1 MDKVLNARNI
11 LIIGLAFI
19 AVNAYLI
26 TQEFFWAGLFPFA
39 LFIVALALLSMDK
52 VLLLICFLTP
62 LSVNLTEMGLGLGVG
77 MALPTDPLM
86 FGILLIFL
94 LRVLHEGGFDRKVV
108 WHPISLIIIG
118 QLLWMF
124 FTSLTSTMPMVSF
137 KFMVSRLWYV
147 VSFYFVATQLF
158 KNRQQIVRYFWAY
171 ILGLAIV
178 IVWTVYQHYLNA
190 FDEQAA
196 HWVMSPFFKDHTSY
210 GALMAFYFPALI
222 GLTFINT
229 KSNQMKAL
237 MGIIVFIFCVGI
249 VLSYTRAAWLSLIAA
264 FIVLLLMV
272 FKVRFQY
279 IAFMLAIVIGAF
291 AIVQD
296 ELLMKLEKND
306 QDSSGDLVEHVQSMS
321 NISTDASNLERINR
335 WKSAWRMFLDR
346 PIVGFGPNTYQ
357 FQYAPYQHPD
367 EKTII
372 STNNADMGNA
382 HSEYLGPLAEQG
394 FLGPIWVL
402 LLVGV
407 MFYKGITLYIK
418 LPPGQLRILTVI
430 ATLGLVTYW
439 THAFLNNFLDT
450 DKASVAVWGCLAI
463 LTAIEVYH
471 LPEEVSEEQEAFT

>member
-1 MDKVLNARNI
+1 MDKILNQRNI
-11 LIIGLAFI
+11 LIVGLLFVAI
-19 AVNAYLI
+19 NTLLI
-26 TQEFFWAGLFPFA
+26 TREFFWAGLVPFA
-39 LFIVALALLSMDK
+39 LFIVVLALLSMDK
-52 VLLLICFLTP
+52 LLLLIAFLTP

-86 FGILLIFL
+86 FGILLIFAI
-94 LRVLHEGGFDRKVV
+94 RVFHEGGFDKRVI
-108 WHPISLIIIG
+108 WHPISLIIIL
-118 QLLWMF
+118 QLVWMF
-124 FTSLTSTMPMVSF
+124 FTSMTSTMPLVSF
-137 KFMVSRLWYV
+137 KFLISRLWYV
-147 VSFYFVATQLF
+147 VSFYFLATQLF
-158 KNRQQIVRYFWAY
+158 KRRKQIVRYFWAY
-171 ILGLAIV
+171 IMGLAIV
-178 IVWTVYQHYLNA
+178 IVYTVYQHYLNA

-210 GALMAFYFPALI
+210 GALLAFFFPALL
-222 GLTFINT
+222 GLTLVNA
-229 KSNQMKAL
+229 KSNQMRAL
-237 MGIIVFIFCVGI
+237 MGIVVLVFIGGI
-249 VLSYTRAAWLSLIAA
+249 ILSYTRAAWLSLIAA
-264 FIVLLLMV
+264 LIVYLLMV

-279 IAFMLAIVIGAF
+279 ILFMLAIVVGSF
-291 AIVQD
+291 AMVQE
-296 ELLMKLEKND
+296 ELMMKLEKND

-335 WKSAWRMFLDR
+335 WKSAWRMFLDK
-346 PIVGFGPNTYQ
+346 PVMGFGPNTYQ
-357 FQYAPYQHPD
+357 FQYAPYQHPN

-407 MFYKGITLYIK
+407 LFYKGITLYME
-418 LPPGQLRILTVI
+418 LPSGQLRMLTVI

-450 DKASVAVWGCLAI
+450 DKASVAVWGCLAV

-471 LPEEVSEEQEAFT
+471 LPNIEKRDQE

>member
-1 MDKVLNARNI
+1 MDKVLNQRNI
-11 LIIGLAFI
+11 LIVGLLFVAINSF
-19 AVNAYLI
+19 LI
-26 TQEFFWAGLFPFA
+26 TQEFFWAGLVPFA
-39 LFIVALALLSMDK
+39 LFIVVLALLSMDK
-52 VLLLICFLTP
+52 LLLLISFLTP

-86 FGILLIFL
+86 FGILLIFSI
-94 LRVLHEGGFDRKVV
+94 RVLHEGGFDKKVI
-108 WHPISLIIIG
+108 WHPISLVIIL
-118 QLLWMF
+118 QLVWMF
-124 FTSLTSTMPMVSF
+124 FTSMTSTMPMVSF
-137 KFMVSRLWYV
+137 KFLVSRLWYV
-147 VSFYFVATQLF
+147 VSFYFIATQLF
-158 KNRQQIVRYFWAY
+158 KRKEQIVRYFWAY
-171 ILGLAIV
+171 IFGLAAV
-178 IVWTVYQHYLNA
+178 IIYTVYQHYLND
-190 FDEQAA
+190 FDEQSA

-210 GALMAFYFPALI
+210 GAMLAFFFPALL
-222 GLTFINT
+222 GLTFFNT

-237 MGIIVFIFCVGI
+237 MGIVVIVFLAGI
-249 VLSYTRAAWLSLIAA
+249 ILSYTRAAWLSLIAA
-264 FIVLLLMV
+264 LIVYLFMV

-291 AIVQD
+291 LMVQD

-335 WKSAWRMFLDR
+335 WKSAWRMFLDK
-346 PIVGFGPNTYQ
+346 PVMGFGPNTYQ

-407 MFYKGITLYIK
+407 LFYKGITLYIK
-418 LPPGQLRILTVI
+418 LPPGQLRVLTVI

-450 DKASVAVWGCLAI
+450 DKASVAVWGCLAV

-471 LPEEVSEEQEAFT
+471 LPEIKKRDSE

>member
-1 MDKVLNARNI
+1 MDKVLNQKTI
-11 LIIGLAFI
+11 LGVGLAFVAI
-19 AVNAYLI
+19 NALFI
-26 TQEFFWAGLFPFA
+26 TQEIFWTGLIPFG
-39 LFIVALALLSMDK
+39 LFIVALAVLSMDK
-52 VLLLICFLTP
+52 LLLLITFLTP

-86 FGILLIFL
+86 FGLLLIFV
-94 LRVLHEGGFDRKVV
+94 LRIIHEGGFDRKVV
-108 WHPISLIIIG
+108 LHPVSIVILLQLI
-118 QLLWMF
+118 WMF
-124 FTSLTSTMPMVSF
+124 FTSLTSTMPLVSF
-137 KFMVSRLWYV
+137 KFLIARLWYV
-147 VSFYFVATQLF
+147 VSFYYLATQLF
-158 KNRQQIVRYFWAY
+158 KNKDQIIRYFWAY
-171 ILGLAIV
+171 ILGMAAV
-178 IVWTVYQHYLNA
+178 IMYTVYQHYLND
-190 FDEQAA
+190 FSEQSA

-210 GALMAFYFPALI
+210 GALIAFYFPALL

-237 MGIIVFIFCVGI
+237 MGVVLLVFITGI

-264 FIVLLLMV
+264 LGVYLLML

-279 IAFMLAIVIGAF
+279 VAFLIVLLLSGF
-291 AIVQD
+291 LMVQD

-335 WKSAWRMFLDR
+335 WKSAWRMFLDK

-402 LLVGV
+402 LLVGTL
-407 MFYKGITLYIK
+407 FYKGISLYIK
-418 LPPGQLRILTVI
+418 LPPGQLRMLTVI

-450 DKASVAVWGCLAI
+450 DKASVAVWGCLAV

-471 LPEEVSEEQEAFT
+471 YPELKKHDL

>member
-1 MDKVLNARNI
+1 MDKVLNQRTI
-11 LIIGLAFI
+11 LVIGLAFVAI
-19 AVNAYLI
+19 NALFI
-26 TQEFFWAGLFPFA
+26 TREFFWTGLIPFG
-39 LFIVALALLSMDK
+39 LFIVALAVLSMDK
-52 VLLLICFLTP
+52 LLLLITFLTP

-86 FGILLIFL
+86 FGLLLIFG
-94 LRVLHEGGFDRKVV
+94 LRILHEGGFDRKVV
-108 WHPISLIIIG
+108 FHPVSIVILL
-118 QLLWMF
+118 QLVWMF
-124 FTSLTSTMPMVSF
+124 FTSLTSTMPLVSF
-137 KFMVSRLWYV
+137 KFLIARLWYV
-147 VSFYFVATQLF
+147 VSFYYLATQLF
-158 KNRQQIVRYFWAY
+158 KNKDQIVRYFWAY
-171 ILGLAIV
+171 ILGMSAV
-178 IVWTVYQHYLNA
+178 ILYTIYQHYLND
-190 FDEQAA
+190 FSEQSA

-210 GALMAFYFPALI
+210 GALIAFYFPALL

-237 MGIIVFIFCVGI
+237 MGLVVLVFTAGII
-249 VLSYTRAAWLSLIAA
+249 LSYTRAAWLSLIAA
-264 FIVLLLMV
+264 LGVYLLMI

-279 IAFMLAIVIGAF
+279 ILFLIVILFSGF
-291 AIVQD
+291 LMVQD

-306 QDSSGDLVEHVQSMS
+306 QDSSGDIVEHVQSMS

-335 WKSAWRMFLDR
+335 WKSAWRMFLDK
-346 PIVGFGPNTYQ
+346 PVVGFGPNTYQ

-402 LLVGV
+402 LLVGTL
-407 MFYKGITLYIK
+407 FYQGITLYIK
-418 LPPGQLRILTVI
+418 LPPGQLRMLTVI

-450 DKASVAVWGCLAI
+450 DKASVAVWGCLAV

-471 LPEEVSEEQEAFT
+471 YPQLKKHDLK

>member
-1 MDKVLNARNI
+1 MDKVLNQRNI
-11 LIIGLAFI
+11 LIVGLLFV
-19 AVNAYLI
+19 AVNALLI
-26 TQEFFWAGLFPFA
+26 TQEFYWAGLVPFA
-39 LFIVALALLSMDK
+39 LFIVALALLAMDK
-52 VLLLICFLTP
+52 LLLLIAFLTP

-86 FGILLIFL
+86 FGILLIFA
-94 LRVLHEGGFDRKVV
+94 LRVFHEGGFDRRVV
-108 WHPISLIIIG
+108 WHPISLIIIL
-118 QLLWMF
+118 QLVWMF
-124 FTSLTSTMPMVSF
+124 FTSMTSTMPMVSF
-137 KFMVSRLWYV
+137 KFLVSRLWYV
-147 VSFYFVATQLF
+147 VSFYFLATQLF
-158 KNRQQIVRYFWAY
+158 KRREQIVRFFWAY
-171 ILGLAIV
+171 IIGLALV
-178 IVWTVYQHYLNA
+178 IVYTVYQHYLND

-210 GALMAFYFPALI
+210 GALLAFFFPALL

-229 KSNQMKAL
+229 KSNQMRAL
-237 MGIIVFIFCVGI
+237 MGIVILVFTVGI
-249 VLSYTRAAWLSLIAA
+249 ILSYTRAAWLSLIAA
-264 FIVLLLMV
+264 LIVYLLMV

-279 IAFMLAIVIGAF
+279 ILFILAIVVGAF
-291 AIVQD
+291 VMVQD

-306 QDSSGDLVEHVQSMS
+306 QDSSGDLAEHVQSMS

-335 WKSAWRMFLDR
+335 WKSAWRMFLDK
-346 PIVGFGPNTYQ
+346 PVMGFGPNTYQ

-394 FLGPIWVL
+394 FLGPVWVL

-407 MFYKGITLYIK
+407 LFFKGITLYIK
-418 LPPGQLRILTVI
+418 LPPGQLRMLTVI

-450 DKASVAVWGCLAI
+450 DKASVAVWGCLAV

-471 LPEEVSEEQEAFT
+471 LPEIEKRGQE